1 MQLILNNEEIIDVT
15 SDEVILYVNEEDRD
29 NFYDKVSVANFSAIL
44 DMPYWWFHLSA
55 IGVNGEVYKL
65 TEIKEIK

>member
-29 NFYDKVSVANFSAIL
+29 NFYDKVSIANFSAIL
-44 DMPYWWFHLSA
+44 DMSYWWFNLSA